1 VKVLMLSHMYP
12 SAVNPTAGIFVE
24 EQVRALIRR
33 GHDVRVLSPRAI
45 APPLLPRWKAH
56 RQVPGVEIWDGIPV
70 LRPRKLS
77 LPRALLGPRNS
88 DAMLTAIAR
97 PLKRVHAAWKF
108 DVIHAH
114 MLVPDGWAAACVG
127 AELDVPVLAT
137 AHRADVLDIPARGE
151 SSRRKVAQA
160 IDSIEQIA
168 TVSDAIRRATE
179 SVGSPRRPVRVV
191 PNGADTTVFRPI
203 DRDEALRAL
212 GIAPDGPVISYVG
225 KLVPRK
231 GVMDLAEALGTLSS
245 GPNPPPTLLAA
256 GIGELREDFERRA
269 SELGIADR
277 VHFLGKVPHEQVAT
291 VMAAGDVFVLPSLSE
306 GLPTVICEAMACA
319 RPVVATAVDGTPEI
333 VRDGETG
340 RLVPPR
346 EPAALASA
354 LSEVLYEPDKARAM
368 GDRALEIAL
377 ETYTWDAN
385 AALTEELYEAICH

>member
-1 VKVLMLSHMYP
+1 MKVLMLSHMYP
-12 SAVNPTAGIFVE
+12 SAVNPTAGVFVE

-385 AALTEELYEAICH
+385 AALTEELYEAICR